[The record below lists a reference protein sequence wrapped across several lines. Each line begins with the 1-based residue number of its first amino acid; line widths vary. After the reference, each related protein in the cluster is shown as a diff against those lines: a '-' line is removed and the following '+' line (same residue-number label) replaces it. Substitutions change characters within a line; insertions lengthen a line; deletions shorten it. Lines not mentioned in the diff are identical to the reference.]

1 MIMETN
7 LCVNRSCGMTNVR
20 SAAGRECS
28 HNTGQEVGVVVP
40 GNGCGH
46 ARKWV

>member
-7 LCVNRSCGMTNVR
+7 LCVTRSCGMTNVR

-28 HNTGQEVGVVVP
+28 HNNNIDDVCVEV
-40 GNGCGH
+40 C
-46 ARKWV
+46 